1 VTAAGPLWADFSFV
15 VSSGYRER
23 VLASLS
29 TKPRLPGQLADET
42 DLRLAHVSRALR
54 ELSDRGLVE
63 CLTPEVKAR
72 GRLYG
77 LTAQGS
83 VLLAHLRESDPLRGP
98 SKVPDANRFTFVP
111 KIRGSS
117 VLRLMRYLET
127 ARGGGAVTEAL
138 KGWAVDPRGLSD
150 DTWLSVEDCADFLD
164 RMEAKFGDG
173 SYGFIRSAF
182 AQSVA
187 TFPTI
192 REELARAVPLEAL
205 AERSPIVYSKEWN
218 YGRMEVQVGR
228 RRAAFLH
235 YDWMPTP
242 AMCAMFHGIYDGIL
256 RARGFSGKVTKTR
269 CVRNGDDHCEY
280 VVEW

>member
-1 VTAAGPLWADFSFV
+1 MTAAGPLWSDFSFV

-23 VLASLS
+23 VLATLS
-29 TKPRLPGQLADET
+29 TKPRLPGQLAGET

-77 LTAQGS
+77 LTARGS
-83 VLLAHLRESDPLRGP
+83 VLLTHLRESDPLRGP
-98 SKVPDANRFTFVP
+98 SKVQDTARFTFVP

-127 ARGGGAVTEAL
+127 AQGEGPVTEAL
-138 KGWAVDPRGLSD
+138 RGWPVDPRELSD
-150 DTWLSVEDCADFLD
+150 DTWLSVEDCANFLD
-164 RMEAKFGDG
+164 RIEAKFGDG
-173 SYGFIRSAF
+173 SFGFIRSAF

-192 REELARAVPLEAL
+192 REELARAIPLEAL

-256 RARGFSGKVTKTR
+256 RARGFAGKVTKTR
-269 CVRNGDDHCEY
+269 CVRNGDDRCEY